1 MLEFIFF
8 HLNICKL
15 FIRFAEQL
23 GVEYD
28 LKDDGETI
36 TVLVRDDVD
45 DSRVEQL
52 EDEYDRLLDI
62 SREQTDSDEGESS
75 ENYQKASLLITLSNG
90 DKSYAHV
97 DMDLINRVLQNI
109 NTAELNSLVEAI
121 VDAVEHPDE
130 RSYCQIIKDS
140 NRDSD

>member
-8 HLNICKL
+8 HPNICKL
-15 FIRFAEQL
+15 FTRFVEQL
-23 GVEYD
+23 GAEYEI
-28 LKDDGETI
+28 KDDGETI
-36 TVLVRDDVD
+36 SVLIPDDLD

-52 EDEYDRLLDI
+52 EDEYDRLLDL
-62 SREQTDSDEGESS
+62 SREQTDSDEGESR
-75 ENYQKASLLITLSNG
+75 ENYQKASLLITLKNG

-97 DMDLINRVLQNI
+97 DMDLINRVLGNI
-109 NTAELNSLVEAI
+109 STAELSSLVEAI

-140 NRDSD
+140 NRDSH

>member
-8 HLNICKL
+8 HLGICKL
-15 FIRFAEQL
+15 FTRFVEQL
-23 GVEYD
+23 GIEYEIR
-28 LKDDGETI
+28 DDGETI
-36 TVLVRDDVD
+36 TVLVPDDLD

-52 EDEYDRLLDI
+52 EDEYDRLLDL
-62 SREQTDSDEGESS
+62 SREQTDRDEGGSG
-75 ENYQKASLLITLSNG
+75 ENYQKASLLITLENG

-97 DMDLINRVLQNI
+97 DMDLINRVLRNI
-109 NTAELNSLVEAI
+109 STAELNSLVEAI

-140 NRDSD
+140 NRDSH

>member
-8 HLNICKL
+8 HLDICKL
-15 FIRFAEQL
+15 FTRFVEQL
-23 GVEYD
+23 GIEYEIR
-28 LKDDGETI
+28 DDGETI
-36 TVLVRDDVD
+36 TVLVPDDLD

-62 SREQTDSDEGESS
+62 SREQTDRDEGESL

-97 DMDLINRVLQNI
+97 DMDLINRVLRNI
-109 NTAELNSLVEAI
+109 STAELNSLVEAI

-140 NRDSD
+140 NRD

>member
-8 HLNICKL
+8 HPNICKL
-15 FIRFAEQL
+15 FTRFVEQL
-23 GVEYD
+23 GIEYEV
-28 LKDDGETI
+28 KDDGETI
-36 TVLVRDDVD
+36 TVLVPDDLD

-62 SREQTDSDEGESS
+62 SREQTDSDEGESH
-75 ENYQKASLLITLSNG
+75 ENYQKASLLITLKNG

-97 DMDLINRVLQNI
+97 DMDLINRVLRNI
-109 NTAELNSLVEAI
+109 STAELNALVEAI

>member
-8 HLNICKL
+8 HLKICKL
-15 FIRFAEQL
+15 FTRFAEQL
-23 GVEYD
+23 DIKYEI
-28 LKDDGETI
+28 KDDGETI
-36 TVLVRDDVD
+36 TVLVPDDLD

-52 EDEYDRLLDI
+52 EDEYDRLLDL
-62 SREQTDSDEGESS
+62 SREQTDRDEGESR
-75 ENYQKASLLITLSNG
+75 ENYQKASLLITLKNG

-97 DMDLINRVLQNI
+97 DMDLINRVLRNI
-109 NTAELNSLVEAI
+109 STAELNSLVEAI

-140 NRDSD
+140 NRD

>member
-15 FIRFAEQL
+15 FTRFVEQL
-23 GVEYD
+23 GIEYE

-36 TVLVRDDVD
+36 TVLVPDDLD

-62 SREQTDSDEGESS
+62 SREQTDRDEGESQ

-97 DMDLINRVLQNI
+97 DMDLINRLLRNI
-109 NTAELNSLVEAI
+109 STAELNVLVEAI

-140 NRDSD
+140 NRDSN